1 MLSVLP
7 AAGAQGPSPQPGP
20 TPGLPPSALPKP
32 AEAVK
37 PVPAVAPAPAPAA
50 AAAPSAPTAPKAPA
64 AVAAPSAPKPPA
76 APAAATPAPGPAGA
90 AAKPAAAKPPAPA
103 AAGPLPFVVTAPWA
117 APSQAP
123 GARQVP
129 LTPEQRWEPPALTLT
144 PPAPLTPE
152 QRAIVQATK
161 SEKLP
166 EPTWLRYVLSNEW
179 RHDVTFPKLKGLGGV
194 YIGVATDQNY
204 TMAAAMQAELLVTM
218 DYDAEVVAMH
228 RIYHAFI
235 AASPTAQDL
244 RAWFRQQ
251 NAYKAGELLVNT
263 APNKE
268 EGARL
273 AKLYGRYRDR
283 VAIYL
288 FHVANIRVGNRH
300 PSWLGDPEAY
310 NYIRGLVQSG
320 RVLAVQGDLNG
331 TTTLRSIGD
340 TARAL
345 GLKVHVIYTSNA
357 EGFFK
362 YSQNF
367 KDSLA
372 SLPHDEKS
380 VMLRTFKHGMTS
392 PPGDLWHYNLHQL
405 DDFLERLK
413 LPAYVNIYRVMQDLQ
428 KSPEG
433 QKRIEPIGVSYYD
446 AGVPRT

>member
-1 MLSVLP
+1 MLTVLP
-7 AAGAQGPSPQPGP
+7 AAGAQGPSGSPQPGP
-20 TPGLPPSALPKP
+20 TPGLPPGAQPRP
-32 AEAVK
+32 VEAVK
-37 PVPAVAPAPAPAA
+37 PAVAPPAQAAPAGQVAPAA
-50 AAAPSAPTAPKAPA
+50 A
-64 AVAAPSAPKPPA
+64 KPPVA
-76 APAAATPAPGPAGA
+76 PAGA
-90 AAKPAAAKPPAPA
+90 ASVPGAAGAAAKPPAPA
-103 AAGPLPFVVTAPWA
+103 AQGALPFVVTAPWA

-123 GARQVP
+123 GVRQTP
-129 LTPEQRWEPPALTLT
+129 LTAEQRWEPPALTLT

-194 YIGVATDQNY
+194 YVGVATDQNY

-228 RIYHAFI
+228 RIYHALI

-288 FHVANIRVGNRH
+288 FHVANVRVGNRH
-300 PSWLGDPEAY
+300 PTWLGDPEAY

-331 TTTLRSIGD
+331 NTTLRSVGD

-362 YSQNF
+362 YTQNF

-372 SLPHDEKS
+372 SLPHDEKT

-413 LPAYVNIYRVMQDLQ
+413 LPAYVNIYRIMQDLQ